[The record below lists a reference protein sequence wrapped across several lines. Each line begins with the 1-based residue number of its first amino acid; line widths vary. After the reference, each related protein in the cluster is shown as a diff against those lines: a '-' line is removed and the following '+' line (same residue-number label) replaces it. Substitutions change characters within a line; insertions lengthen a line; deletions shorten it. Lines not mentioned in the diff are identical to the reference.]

1 MMNDYEKLVSITKN
15 KHTLSNEFL
24 DIAKKMKED
33 VSKENFENVE
43 AHLTERQ
50 EIIDS
55 VNLLDKQFLT
65 LFEKLKK
72 NDDFEQN
79 IINYPELKEYISD
92 IKGNFEL
99 SYDIDEEIMPIIR
112 NEIAITQNEIKKIK
126 TQEKVVDKYSQDIMK
141 KITGANFGVFIDEMK

>member
-1 MMNDYEKLVSITKN
+1 MNDYEKLVSITKN

>member
-1 MMNDYEKLVSITKN
+1 MNDYEKLVSITKN

-24 DIAKKMKED
+24 EIVKKMQKD
-33 VSKENFENVE
+33 VSQENFESIEV
-43 AHLTERQ
+43 HLIKRQ

-65 LFEKLKK
+65 LFEGLKK
-72 NDDFEQN
+72 NDDFEQS

-92 IKGNFEL
+92 IKANFEL
-99 SYDIDEEIMPIIR
+99 SYDIDEKIMPIIR
-112 NEIAITQNEIKKIK
+112 NEIAKTQKEIKKIK
-126 TQEKVVDKYSQDIMK
+126 TQEKVVDKYSQDVMK

>member
-1 MMNDYEKLVSITKN
+1 MNDYEKLVSITKN

-24 DIAKKMKED
+24 EIVKKMQED
-33 VSKENFENVE
+33 VSQKNFESIEV
-43 AHLTERQ
+43 HLIKRQ

-65 LFEKLKK
+65 LFEALKK
-72 NDDFEQN
+72 NDDFEQS

-92 IKGNFEL
+92 IKANFEL
-99 SYDIDEEIMPIIR
+99 SYDIDEKIMPIIR
-112 NEIAITQNEIKKIK
+112 NEIAKTQKEIKKIK
-126 TQEKVVDKYSQDIMK
+126 TQEKVVDKYSQDVMK

>member
-1 MMNDYEKLVSITKN
+1 MNDYEKLVSITKN

-24 DIAKKMKED
+24 EIVKKMQED
-33 VSKENFENVE
+33 VSQENFESIEV
-43 AHLTERQ
+43 HLIKRQ

-65 LFEKLKK
+65 LFETLKK
-72 NDDFEQN
+72 NDDFEQS

-92 IKGNFEL
+92 IKANFEL
-99 SYDIDEEIMPIIR
+99 SYDIDKKIMPIIR
-112 NEIAITQNEIKKIK
+112 NEIAKTQKEIKKIK
-126 TQEKVVDKYSQDIMK
+126 TQEKVVDKYSQDVMK

>member
-1 MMNDYEKLVSITKN
+1 MNDYEKLVSITKN

-65 LFEKLKK
+65 LFEELKK
-72 NDDFEQN
+72 MMT
-79 IINYPELKEYISD
+79 
-92 IKGNFEL
+92 L
-99 SYDIDEEIMPIIR
+99 S
-112 NEIAITQNEIKKIK
+112 KI
-126 TQEKVVDKYSQDIMK
+126 
-141 KITGANFGVFIDEMK
+141 

>member
-1 MMNDYEKLVSITKN
+1 MNDYEKLVSITKN

-65 LFEKLKK
+65 LFEELKK

-112 NEIAITQNEIKKIK
+112 NEIAITQNEIKK
-126 TQEKVVDKYSQDIMK
+126 
-141 KITGANFGVFIDEMK
+141 

>member
-1 MMNDYEKLVSITKN
+1 MNDYEKLVSITKN

-24 DIAKKMKED
+24 EIVKKMQKD
-33 VSKENFENVE
+33 VSQENFESIEV
-43 AHLTERQ
+43 HLIKRQ

-65 LFEKLKK
+65 LFEGLKK
-72 NDDFEQN
+72 NDDFEQS

-92 IKGNFEL
+92 IKSNFEL
-99 SYDIDEEIMPIIR
+99 SYDIDEKIMPIIR
-112 NEIAITQNEIKKIK
+112 NEIAKTQKEIKKIK
-126 TQEKVVDKYSQDIMK
+126 TQEKVVDKYSQDVMK

>member
-1 MMNDYEKLVSITKN
+1 MNDYEKLVSITKN

-33 VSKENFENVE
+33 ISKENFENVE

-65 LFEKLKK
+65 LFEELKK

>member
-1 MMNDYEKLVSITKN
+1 MNDYEKLVSITKN

-24 DIAKKMKED
+24 EIVKKMQED
-33 VSKENFENVE
+33 ISQENFESIE
-43 AHLTERQ
+43 AHLIKRQ

-65 LFEKLKK
+65 LFEALKK
-72 NDDFEQN
+72 NDDFEQS

-92 IKGNFEL
+92 IKANFEL
-99 SYDIDEEIMPIIR
+99 SYDIDEKIMPIIR
-112 NEIAITQNEIKKIK
+112 DEIASTQKEIKKIK
-126 TQEKVVDKYSQDIMK
+126 TQEKVVDKYSQDVMK